1 MPWDV
6 FLSHATED
14 KAAVA
19 DPLRKALISAGIS
32 VWIDE
37 SEMRIGDSMRLSMEK
52 GLSMSR
58 WGVVVISPSFLGK
71 YWTQAELDALF
82 AMEKVDRKVVLPV
95 YYGITPAEVREKHPI
110 LASRKAILW
119 ADGIDK
125 VVAAIAAEVG
135 STPGLI
141 TPSTQPSGA
150 PSGRDVVLLLSPA
163 GRSFFVESVR
173 MEISDTAELVLSP
186 GASQQGQLAAALREK
201 SNKPVAI
208 AFGLRMFLGTVK
220 SVKEQLSGGQ
230 YTVAVSLR
238 EDERAYGDSFTRDM
252 AFNNLSAD
260 ELAEMRARRILF
272 DERLKDMLRT
282 QDPFLDVLVGGM
294 GVPLPVSC
302 SPFPALFRDFNG
314 QAEPFLVGAR
324 LTAVLW
330 LQLSG
335 VVDDISTLDLSMQG
349 PAAMAIHFEGRR
361 PKRFVNMEPYVIRSD
376 GVCDLSMKKQEK

>member
-19 DPLRKALISAGIS
+19 DPLRLALSDAGIS

-82 AMEKVDRKVVLPV
+82 SMEKVDRKVVLPV
-95 YYGITPAEVREKHPI
+95 YYGITPAEVRGKHPI

-135 STPGLI
+135 STPGSI
-141 TPSTQPSGA
+141 TPAARPSGA
-150 PSGRDVVLLLSPA
+150 PSGRDVILLLSPA

-173 MEISDTAELVLSP
+173 MEISDVAELVLSP
-186 GASQQGQLAAALREK
+186 GASQQGQLAAALRGE
-201 SNKPVAI
+201 SSKPAAI
-208 AFGLRMFLGTVK
+208 AFGLRIFLGTVK

-230 YTVAVSLR
+230 YTLAVSLR
-238 EDERAYGDSFTRDM
+238 EDERGYGDSFTRDM
-252 AFNNLSAD
+252 AFNDLSAD

-272 DERLKDMLRT
+272 DERLKDISPKS
-282 QDPFLDVLVGGM
+282 DPFLDVLVAGM
-294 GVPLPVSC
+294 GVSLPVHS
-302 SPFPALFRDFNG
+302 SPFPPLFRDFEG
-314 QAEPFLVGAR
+314 RTDAFLVAAR
-324 LTAVLW
+324 LFFFFFYYNIIIYFSMNAMRFHSLVNPPNW
-330 LQLSG
+330 LFNEL
-335 VVDDISTLDLSMQG
+335 
-349 PAAMAIHFEGRR
+349 
-361 PKRFVNMEPYVIRSD
+361 
-376 GVCDLSMKKQEK
+376 